1 MNDNGVRFWRS
12 VVTACQALAGELSTS
27 ALPALATELMRGLG
41 GNTSVFVFLR
51 DADDLVLRAQSGAS
65 VPPLAFAQS
74 VDQTIIT
81 VDADLALPL
90 VAGEVSRGVVV
101 VRGAVDD
108 MLRAGLEAVAAQ
120 LAICFGQATVY
131 EELESLVEREMLA
144 AVERE
149 EAMQLVLDSMADGLL
164 VCDLCGVVSQIR
176 SKVTTDWFGEPG
188 SDSTVWSYLGAEDAL
203 FTSEFELAFLEMA
216 EDFLPFESNAAL
228 VPKLLRRGDRAY
240 AFDCRQVFRDGVF
253 TQIAITVR
261 DVTSALEQEN
271 AARAARELPD
281 IVSHVLRDRD
291 GFREMLKNTEQLLEE
306 LGLVD
311 EPTVRART
319 IHTLKGNAS
328 IWGFA
333 SFSAACHALEDVLDG
348 DASTLEPAQIIALA
362 TAWDESLRGIRVF
375 LDQERGDATV
385 PKLHVT
391 PRDHEALLELL
402 ERRED
407 QTVVAAVV
415 RGWTQPHLAT
425 PLTTLARQA
434 ERLAEGLG
442 KRITVIVDAEGR
454 APELPIAALVAELVH
469 AVRNALDHGIET
481 AEERIASGK
490 PPSATLR
497 LGARTTA
504 TDFEMTVEDD
514 GRGIDWDAVRART
527 VALGMPVTT
536 AHEALFAMGFSTRDS
551 ASAMSGRGVG
561 MAAVRS
567 AFRELG
573 GDVVVE
579 SRAGLGTRVVGRVPL
594 GAAPPASRHAA

>member
-1 MNDNGVRFWRS
+1 M
-12 VVTACQALAGELSTS
+12 TACQALAGELSTS
-27 ALPALATELMRGLG
+27 ALPALATELMRALG
-41 GNTSVFVFLR
+41 GNVNVFVFLR
-51 DADDLVLRAQSGAS
+51 DADELVLRALSGPTETDIPPVALAAS
-65 VPPLAFAQS
+65 VAQS
-74 VDQTIIT
+74 IVSAG
-81 VDADLALPL
+81 ADLAFPL
-90 VAGEVSRGVVV
+90 VSGEISRGVVV

-108 MLRAGLEAVAAQ
+108 MLRAGLEAVVGQ

-131 EELESLVEREMLA
+131 EELESLVEREMLS

-149 EAMQLVLDSMADGLL
+149 EGMQLVLDSMADGLL
-164 VCDLCGVVSQIR
+164 VCDLSGAITQIR
-176 SKVTTDWFGEPG
+176 SKATTDWFGEPETG
-188 SDSTVWSYLGAEDAL
+188 ATVWSYLGAEDAR
-203 FTSEFELAFLEMA
+203 FSSEFELAFVEMA

-228 VPKLLRRGDRAY
+228 VPKLLRRADRAY
-240 AFDCRQVFRDGVF
+240 SFDCRQVFRDGVF
-253 TQIAITVR
+253 AQIAIMVR
-261 DVTSALEQEN
+261 DVTSALAQEN

-281 IVSHVLRDRD
+281 IVSNVLRERD
-291 GFREMLKNTEQLLEE
+291 GFREMLKNTEQLLQE

-311 EPTVRART
+311 DATVRALL
-319 IHTLKGNAS
+319 IHTLKGNGS

-333 SFSAACHALEDVLDG
+333 SFSAACHTLEDVLDG
-348 DASTLEPAQIIALA
+348 DASTLEEAQVLALA
-362 TAWDESLRGIRVF
+362 KAWDESLRGIRVF
-375 LDQERGDATV
+375 MDQERGEAAT

-391 PRDHEALLELL
+391 PHDHETLLALL

-415 RGWTQPHLAT
+415 RGWTRPHVAT

-434 ERLAEGLG
+434 ERLADSLG
-442 KRITVIVDAEGR
+442 KRITVVVDAEGR

-481 AEERIASGK
+481 ADERVANGKSPSG
-490 PPSATLR
+490 TLR

-504 TDFEMTVEDD
+504 TDFEMSVEDD

-527 VALGMPVTT
+527 AALGLPVTT
-536 AHEALFAMGFSTRDS
+536 AHEALFAMGFSTKDS

-579 SRAGLGTRVVGRVPL
+579 SRAGLGTRIVGRVPL
-594 GAAPPASRHAA
+594 AIAATERAA